1 MRPLTLDDLDWVLEL
16 TRRRRESLA
25 AYAPLFW
32 RPALDATERHREF
45 LANLVADQGSF
56 GLRTEH
62 GYVLV
67 LDRGDHRLVD
77 DMVISPDERW
87 ADDGVALLGAVLTA
101 PGRVRFVAPVAE
113 PARTAAARSLGL
125 GLAETWWHRDLPDPT
140 PASGAAAGLDV
151 PGADGRLV
159 PAPPVYDPGG
169 PVLLVTRVESAA
181 ALAAIESEAAARG
194 ATVSV
199 ISQTAGDDDAA
210 AIARSA
216 GYVETTF
223 FMER

>member
-1 MRPLTLDDLDWVLEL
+1 MRPLTLDDLDWVVEV
-16 TRRRRESLA
+16 TRRRREALA

-32 RPALDATERHREF
+32 RPASDATERHRAF
-45 LANLVADQGSF
+45 LAHLVAGPGSF

-62 GYVLV
+62 GYALV
-67 LDRGDHRLVD
+67 VERGDHRLVD
-77 DMVISPDERW
+77 DMVVSPDERW
-87 ADDGVALLGAVLTA
+87 ADEGVALLGAVLA
-101 PGRVRFVAPVAE
+101 VPGRVRFVAPVAE

-125 GLAETWWHRDLPDPT
+125 DVAETWWHRDLPDAT
-140 PASGAAAGLDV
+140 PVSGAAAEIDV
-151 PGADGRLV
+151 PGATGRLV

-169 PVLLVTRVESAA
+169 PVLLVTRVESPP
-181 ALAAIESEAAARG
+181 ALAAVEAEAGARG

-199 ISQTAGDDDAA
+199 VSQAPGDGDTA